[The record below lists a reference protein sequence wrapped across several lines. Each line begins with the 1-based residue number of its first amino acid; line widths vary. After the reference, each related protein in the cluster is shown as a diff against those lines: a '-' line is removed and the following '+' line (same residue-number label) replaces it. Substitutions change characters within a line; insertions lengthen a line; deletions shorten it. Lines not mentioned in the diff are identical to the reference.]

1 MISGL
6 RRWRRP
12 TPAAHWWREVA
23 EMAERTKVVIVGGGV
38 AALEGAL
45 ALRALAPGLTDIE
58 LVAPERDF
66 TYRPMLV
73 AEPFGHG
80 SVRTFPLRRLA
91 EAAGAG
97 VREAVVTG
105 VDAEHR
111 FVRTS
116 SSDAIAYDELLL
128 ATGAVPVT
136 AVPGALCFRG
146 PTEAVAL
153 ERVVADAERGALDRI
168 VFAVPAGAAWALP
181 LYELALLAR
190 ARLVDEGS
198 SGVSIAVV
206 TGEQSPLQLFGPTA
220 SDAVAELLEA
230 RGIELY
236 TEATPLGFREG
247 VLTTAPN
254 RNIEAD
260 AAVALPRL
268 EGPRLDGIYHDA
280 HGFIPTDHHGQVAGE
295 VDVWAAGDATTF
307 PLKQGGIAAQQADA
321 AAESIA
327 ARAGAAVDPE
337 PFRPV
342 LRGLLLTGMVPRFL
356 RAEPGTPSSAV
367 DTEPLWWPPAKI
379 VGRHLAPFLAMHLGL
394 SDLLPDA
401 ARGDAV
407 PVEVEL
413 TAWRHGVWSEV

>member
-1 MISGL
+1 M
-6 RRWRRP
+6 P
-12 TPAAHWWREVA
+12 
-23 EMAERTKVVIVGGGV
+23 ERTKVVIVGGGV

-45 ALRALAPGLTDIE
+45 ALAALAPDLVDVE

-80 SVRTFPLRRLA
+80 SVRTFPLLRLT
-91 EAAGAG
+91 EAAGASF
-97 VREAVVTG
+97 REAVVTG
-105 VDAEHR
+105 VDAEQR
-111 FVRTS
+111 LVRTA
-116 SSDAIAYDELLL
+116 SSDAISYDELLL
-128 ATGAVPVT
+128 APGAVPVT

-146 PTEAVAL
+146 PTEAGAL
-153 ERVVADAERGALDRI
+153 ERVLNDAASGSVDRI

-190 ARLVDEGS
+190 SWLVDEGS

-206 TGEQSPLQLFGPTA
+206 TAEHAPLQLFGATA
-220 SDAVAELLEA
+220 SDAIAELLEA
-230 RGIELY
+230 RGIELF
-236 TEATPLGFREG
+236 TDATPLAFDDG
-247 VLTTAPN
+247 VLTAAPS
-254 RNIEAD
+254 REIETD
-260 AAVALPRL
+260 VTVALPRL
-268 EGPRLDGIYHDA
+268 EGPRLHGVPHDP
-280 HGFIPTDHHGQVAGE
+280 HGFIPTDDHGLVAGE

-327 ARAGAAVDPE
+327 ASAGAAIDPE

-379 VGRHLAPFLAMHLGL
+379 VGRHLAPFLAEHLGL
-394 SDLLPDA
+394 SELLPDA
-401 ARGDAV
+401 ARDSAI
-407 PVEVEL
+407 EVEIEL
-413 TAWRHGVWSEV
+413 TPSHHGVWSEV

>member
-1 MISGL
+1 
-6 RRWRRP
+6 
-12 TPAAHWWREVA
+12 
-23 EMAERTKVVIVGGGV
+23 MAERTNVVIVGGGV

-45 ALRALAPGLTDIE
+45 ALRALAPEAIDVE
-58 LVAPERDF
+58 VVAPDEDF

-91 EAAGAG
+91 EAAGA
-97 VREAVVTG
+97 RFRQAIVTD
-105 VDAEHR
+105 VDAENR
-111 FVRTS
+111 VARTA
-116 SSDAIAYDELLL
+116 SSDTIPYDELLL

-146 PTEAVAL
+146 PNEADGL
-153 ERVVADAERGALDRI
+153 ERVMDRAATGEIDRI

-190 ARLVDEGS
+190 AWLVDEGS
-198 SGVSIAVV
+198 SGVDVIVV
-206 TGEQSPLQLFGPTA
+206 TAEDAPLALFGSAA
-220 SDAVAELLEA
+220 SDAVSQLLAA
-230 RGIELY
+230 RGIGLV
-236 TEATPLGFREG
+236 TSATPLAFSDG

-254 RNIEAD
+254 GVVEAD
-260 AAVALPRL
+260 VAVALPRL
-268 EGPRLDGIYHDA
+268 EGPRIAGVPHDSQ
-280 HGFIPTDHHGQVAGE
+280 GFIPTDDYGQVAGE

-327 ARAGAAVDPE
+327 ARAGLPVDPQ

-356 RAEPGTPSSAV
+356 RAEPGTPASMV

-379 VGRHLAPFLAMHLGL
+379 VGRYLAPFLAKHLGL
-394 SDLLPDA
+394 SETVPEA
-401 ARGDAV
+401 SRRNAV
-407 PVEVEL
+407 TVEVEL
-413 TAWRHGVWSEV
+413 APWRPSEWSEV

>member
-1 MISGL
+1 M
-6 RRWRRP
+6 P
-12 TPAAHWWREVA
+12 
-23 EMAERTKVVIVGGGV
+23 ERTKVVIVGGGV

-45 ALRALAPGLTDIE
+45 ALQALAPEAVAVE

-91 EAAGAG
+91 EAAGASF
-97 VREAVVTG
+97 RQAVVTG
-105 VDAEHR
+105 VDAEER
-111 FVRTS
+111 VVRTA

-128 ATGAVPVT
+128 APGAVPVT

-146 PTEAVAL
+146 PTEAGAL
-153 ERVVADAERGALDRI
+153 ERVLEDAERGKLDRI

-198 SGVSIAVV
+198 SGVSVAVV
-206 TGEQSPLQLFGPTA
+206 TAEHTPLQLFGATA
-220 SDAVAELLEA
+220 SAAIADLLDA

-236 TEATPLGFREG
+236 TESAPLAFQDG
-247 VLTTAPN
+247 VLATAPN
-254 RNIEAD
+254 RRIEAD

-268 EGPRLDGIYHDA
+268 EGPRLDGVPHDA
-280 HGFIPTDHHGQVAGE
+280 RGFIPTDHHGQVAGE
-295 VDVWAAGDATTF
+295 VDVWAAGDATRF

-327 ARAGAAVDPE
+327 ARAGADLEPE

-356 RAEPGTPSSAV
+356 RAEPGTPASAV

-379 VGRHLAPFLAMHLGL
+379 VGRHLAPFLAKHLGL
-394 SDLLPDA
+394 SELLPDA
-401 ARGDAV
+401 ARGDAI

-413 TAWRHGVWSEV
+413 APAAHGVWSDV

>member
-1 MISGL
+1 
-6 RRWRRP
+6 
-12 TPAAHWWREVA
+12 
-23 EMAERTKVVIVGGGV
+23 MAERTKVVIVGGGV

-45 ALRALAPGLTDIE
+45 VLQALTSQETEVE

-91 EAAGAG
+91 AAAGAS

-105 VDAEHR
+105 VDAERR

-116 SSDAIAYDELLL
+116 SSDAISYDELLL
-128 ATGAVPVT
+128 APGAVPVT

-146 PTEAVAL
+146 PTEASAL
-153 ERVVADAERGALDRI
+153 ERVMADAERGLLDRI

-198 SGVSIAVV
+198 SGVSIAIV
-206 TGEQSPLQLFGPTA
+206 TGEHSPLQLFGATA
-220 SDAVAELLEA
+220 SEAVAELLDA
-230 RGIELY
+230 RGIELF
-236 TEATPLGFREG
+236 TESTPLRFLDG
-247 VLTTAPN
+247 VLTTVPN
-254 RNIEAD
+254 RNIEAG
-260 AAVALPRL
+260 AVIALPRL
-268 EGPRLDGIYHDA
+268 EGPRLDGIHHDA
-280 HGFIPTDHHGQVAGE
+280 HGFIPTDDHGQVAGE
-295 VDVWAAGDATTF
+295 IDVWAAGDATTF

-327 ARAGAAVDPE
+327 ARAGARIEPE

-356 RAEPGTPSSAV
+356 RAEPGTPASTV

-379 VGRHLAPFLAMHLGL
+379 VGRHLAPFLAKHLGL
-394 SDLLPDA
+394 SELLPDA
-401 ARGDAV
+401 ARGDAI

-413 TAWRHGVWSEV
+413 APSRHGVWSEV

>member
-1 MISGL
+1 M
-6 RRWRRP
+6 
-12 TPAAHWWREVA
+12 AA
-23 EMAERTKVVIVGGGV
+23 RTKVVIVGGGV
-38 AALEGAL
+38 AALEGTL
-45 ALRALAPGLTDIE
+45 ALRALAPEATDIE

-91 EAAGAG
+91 TAAGAR

-105 VDAEHR
+105 IDAEDR
-111 FVRTS
+111 SVRAS
-116 SSDAIAYDELLL
+116 SSDTISYDELLL
-128 ATGAVPVT
+128 APGAVPVT

-146 PTEAVAL
+146 PTEAGAL
-153 ERVVADAERGALDRI
+153 ERVMADAERGTLDRI

-206 TGEQSPLQLFGPTA
+206 TGEHSPLQLFGATA

-236 TEATPLGFREG
+236 TEATPLGFQDG

-254 RNIEAD
+254 RDIEAD
-260 AAVALPRL
+260 VAVALPRL
-268 EGPRLDGIYHDA
+268 EGPRLDGIHHDP
-280 HGFIPTDHHGQVAGE
+280 HGFIPTDEHGQVAGE

-356 RAEPGTPSSAV
+356 RAEPGTPASAV

-379 VGRHLAPFLAMHLGL
+379 VGRHLAPFLAKHLGL
-394 SDLLPDA
+394 SELLPDA
-401 ARGDAV
+401 ARGDAI